1 VPTITLHDLST
12 RTEHDHDA
20 QTRLHALLDA
30 AVDAIVTI
38 DQHGIIE
45 SVNPATERMFNYT
58 PQEMLG
64 NNVSML
70 MPRPYADRHDDF
82 LRRYRLTGER
92 RIIGVGREVE
102 AMRRDG
108 SVFPVDLAVTEFD
121 IRGRR
126 LFTGLIRDISD
137 RRAAE
142 REAQVRLDELAH
154 AGRLADLGLT
164 TSTIAHEVNQ
174 PLAAIVSFAHA
185 CQRMLDADEPDRELL
200 REALTQ
206 IATQGERASA
216 IIGRIR
222 AMSLKR
228 DTRAEAVNLNE
239 SVHNVLSILG
249 KQLRYEQVDL
259 TAHLADD
266 LPLVNADRVH
276 VEQVVMNLVINA
288 LDAMGDTDP
297 GNRRLEV
304 ETRLDENN
312 AELSVRDSGPG
323 LHADQ
328 LERVFDSFYTTKS
341 NGMGVG
347 LSICRG
353 LAEAHGGRLWAE
365 SGSGGGAVF
374 HFRLPV
380 PA

>member
-12 RTEHDHDA
+12 RAEHDHDA

-30 AVDAIVTI
+30 AVDAIITI

-58 PQEMLG
+58 PEEMLG

-82 LRRYRLTGER
+82 LHRYRLTGDR